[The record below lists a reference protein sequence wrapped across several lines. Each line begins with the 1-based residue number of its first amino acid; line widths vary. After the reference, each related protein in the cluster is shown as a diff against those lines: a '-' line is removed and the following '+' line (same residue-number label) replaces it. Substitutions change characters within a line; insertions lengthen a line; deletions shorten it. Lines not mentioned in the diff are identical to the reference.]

1 MFMHT
6 FCVAVCVFM
15 SQIHADFTSSCAW
28 GWCRC
33 ANTCPT
39 FQYVRVSYDTK
50 PDLLLHLMTKEWQLD
65 LPKLLISVHGGLQNF
80 ELQPKLKQV
89 FGKGLIK
96 AAMTTGAWI
105 FTGGVNTGDLQS
117 INTFLAFSA
126 TCFATPLHPSFSL
139 YVVSVLICVISVV
152 TNACFV
158 LYPGGICCLARSQ
171 NRAIPSTVAYPHV
184 NREVCLATMV
194 LTEIK

>member
-1 MFMHT
+1 MYTRVHAHILCCCL
-6 FCVAVCVFM
+6 CVHV
-15 SQIHADFTSSCAW
+15 SDT
-28 GWCRC
+28 CRLQVIMC
-33 ANTCPT
+33 LRVMQMCYTHNTCPT

-105 FTGGVNTGDLQS
+105 FTGGVNTGDLQC

-126 TCFATPLHPSFSL
+126 SCFATPLHPSFSL
-139 YVVSVLICVISVV
+139 YVLSVLISVISVV
-152 TNACFV
+152 ACFGSRGH
-158 LYPGGICCLARSQ
+158 LRLS
-171 NRAIPSTVAYPHV
+171 S
-184 NREVCLATMV
+184 L
-194 LTEIK
+194 